1 MNRENASFL
10 MGGIF
15 FGFLVGFSVAYFTY
29 HAQPGEAARGSSMQA
44 PVNASDPMGG
54 AGQGAGGA
62 MPAGG
67 GQGGAA
73 SADTMQQVQQEIG
86 ALRHA
91 IEQNP
96 NDAKALGRLG
106 DLFYDA
112 GMFDKA
118 SEYYVR
124 SLQNDPK
131 NPNISTDLG
140 ICYQRLGR
148 IDEALAQFRASLQND
163 PRHWQ
168 SWLNLGIVSLFDKK
182 DVKTAEQ
189 AFAKVQEL
197 NPTYQGIPQLQQELQ
212 KMKSG
217 RP

>member
-10 MGGIF
+10 LGGIF

-29 HAQPGEAARGSSMQA
+29 HAEPVEGQRAASMQA
-44 PVNASDPMGG
+44 PVDASDPS
-54 AGQGAGGA
+54 
-62 MPAGG
+62 GG
-67 GQGGAA
+67 GQGSTGGMPGAGQPPSGA
-73 SADTMQQVQQEIG
+73 ADTMQQVQQEIAG
-86 ALRHA
+86 LRQA

-96 NDAKALGRLG
+96 KDARALGRLG

-118 SEYYVR
+118 REYYVR

-140 ICYQRLGR
+140 ICYQRLGQ
-148 IDEALAQFRASLQND
+148 IDEALRQFRNSLEID

-197 NPTYQGIPQLQQELQ
+197 NPTYQGIAQLQQELQ
-212 KMKSG
+212 KAKAG
-217 RP
+217 KP

>member
-10 MGGIF
+10 LGGIF

-29 HAQPGEAARGSSMQA
+29 HAAPGEAARASSMQA
-44 PVNASDPMGG
+44 PVDASDPTGG
-54 AGQGAGGA
+54 AGGQTAGA
-62 MPAGG
+62 MTG
-67 GQGGAA
+67 GQAGAA
-73 SADTMQQVQQEIG
+73 STDTMQQVQQEIR
-86 ALRHA
+86 ALRQA
-91 IEQNP
+91 IDQNP

-118 SEYYVR
+118 REYYVR

-140 ICYQRLGR
+140 ICYQRLGQ
-148 IDEALAQFRASLQND
+148 IDEALRQFRSSLVID

-168 SWLNLGIVSLFDKK
+168 SWLNLGIVSLFDKN
-182 DVKTAEQ
+182 DAKTAEQ

-197 NPTYQGIPQLQQELQ
+197 NPSYQGLPQLQQELQ
-212 KMKSG
+212 KRKG
-217 RP
+217 GQP